1 MPSAFV
7 VKGPPCC
14 PSSRRISRGFCLS
27 WTTTGGI
34 ASIRA
39 SSSCVIGWQS
49 NEVAGMVVFLAYQIG
64 SRRGPR
70 FWLFAGVYQ
79 NACCRGWLK
88 IFLSLSTVSNVGRED
103 GIFALDVPA
112 TALLFD
118 PLELVSFDCSRT
130 SDNFALGRLLCSTV
144 TTPLDL
150 PPIVEKLGL
159 RLQSVVTTPEELAV
173 PNFEVSFDVSRV
185 DRSSGDII
193 LAPGFTFTAAPAATA
208 PGCTGAA
215 PAI

>member
-1 MPSAFV
+1 M
-7 VKGPPCC
+7 
-14 PSSRRISRGFCLS
+14 RRWVQQEIRSEYYENKVEVTICKMCLLYVH
-27 WTTTGGI
+27 T
-34 ASIRA
+34 
-39 SSSCVIGWQS
+39 
-49 NEVAGMVVFLAYQIG
+49 
-64 SRRGPR
+64 
-70 FWLFAGVYQ
+70 
-79 NACCRGWLK
+79 
-88 IFLSLSTVSNVGRED
+88 
-103 GIFALDVPA
+103 
-112 TALLFD
+112 
-118 PLELVSFDCSRT
+118 
-130 SDNFALGRLLCSTV
+130 
-144 TTPLDL
+144 DL